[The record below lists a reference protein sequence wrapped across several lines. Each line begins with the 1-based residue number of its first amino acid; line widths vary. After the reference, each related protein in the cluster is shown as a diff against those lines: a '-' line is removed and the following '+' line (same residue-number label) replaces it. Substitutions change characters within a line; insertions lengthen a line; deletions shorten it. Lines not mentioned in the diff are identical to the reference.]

1 MVYVFPAV
9 FEFDPS
15 EKSFCVDFPDLRG
28 CVTGG
33 WSLKE
38 AYEMAQDVLN
48 LWLWDMEYD
57 DKPIP
62 EPSDIKNLEAPEHG
76 FLSYVLAD
84 TEAYT
89 PIMIKNNPN
98 MKIDVSRIKK
108 EKRSA

>member
-1 MVYVFPAV
+1 MIYAYPAV
-9 FEFDPS
+9 FEFD
-15 EKSFCVDFPDLRG
+15 KTDGAYNVDFPDLKG
-28 CVTGG
+28 CFTCG
-33 WSLKE
+33 WTIKE
-38 AYEMAQDVLN
+38 ACEMAQDVLN

-108 EKRSA
+108 EQRSA